1 MNTHD
6 QGPSEPGEAPAED
19 LPLSGVRVLEFCHTV
34 MGPTCGLML
43 ADLGAKVIKVEPAP
57 QGDRTRVLQ
66 GFVVGAFSYYNR
78 NKKSI
83 GLNLK
88 TAEGRKILHRLIAD
102 ADVVAENYGPGTAE
116 RLGMG
121 YEELSKI
128 NPRLIY
134 CALKGF
140 LPGPYENR
148 AALDEVAQFMPG
160 LAYMTGPPGQ
170 PLRAASSVIDMLGGI
185 FGAMAIMAA
194 LRQREKTGLG
204 RKVQSSL
211 FESSAFLVGQYMA
224 GQAVTGVEPVPLPV
238 RGRSWA
244 IYETFDTGDGE
255 KVFLGL
261 TSNNHWNTFCDVF
274 ERPDL
279 KADPNF
285 DTNEKRL
292 EAYDFVRPLVQ
303 SVVERYTVEEII
315 DLLAPKGI
323 PIAPVARPGD
333 LFEDPHLN
341 ASGGLLE
348 TMMTTGNTAGLPSLP
363 MSIAGA
369 RLGLRLD
376 PPQLGEHT
384 HEVMA
389 RIGLSEEDV
398 DSLIDNE
405 ILR

>member
-1 MNTHD
+1 MSDVERNI
-6 QGPSEPGEAPAED
+6 PGED
-19 LPLSGVRVLEFCHTV
+19 LPLAGVRVLEFCHTV

-43 ADLGAKVIKVEPAP
+43 ADMGAEVIKVEPAP
-57 QGDRTRVLQ
+57 QGDRTRVLS
-66 GFVVGAFSYYNR
+66 GFVAGAFSYYNR

-88 TAEGRKILHRLIAD
+88 TEEGRGILYRLVKD

-121 YEELSKI
+121 YETLSKI
-128 NPRLIY
+128 NPRLIF

-140 LPGPYENR
+140 LPGPYEHR
-148 AALDEVAQFMPG
+148 AALDEVAQFMTG

-185 FGAMAIMAA
+185 FGAMGMGA
-194 LRQREKTGLG
+194 LRQRETTGRG
-204 RKVQSSL
+204 KKITSAL

-224 GQAVTGVEPVPLPV
+224 GQAVSGLEPLPLPV
-238 RGRSWA
+238 RRRGWA
-244 IYETFDTGDGE
+244 IYETFDAKDGK

-274 ERPDL
+274 GRPDL
-279 KADPNF
+279 KADTRY

-292 EAYDFVRPLVQ
+292 DAYDFLRPLVQ
-303 SVVERYTVEEII
+303 SVVIEYTVAEII

-323 PIAPVARPGD
+323 PIGPVGKPSD
-333 LFEDPHLN
+333 MFEDPHMN
-341 ASGGLLE
+341 AGGGLLE
-348 TMMTTGNTAGLPSLP
+348 TMMTTGQKAKLPALP
-363 MSIAGA
+363 FSIDGK

-376 PPQLGEHT
+376 PPKLGEHT

-389 RIGLSEEDV
+389 RIGLSKDEV
-398 DSLIDNE
+398 DQLIERE

>member
-1 MNTHD
+1 MSDIDTD
-6 QGPSEPGEAPAED
+6 EQPAAD
-19 LPLSGVRVLEFCHTV
+19 LPLAGIRVLEFCHTV

-43 ADLGAKVIKVEPAP
+43 ADMGAEVIKVEPAP
-57 QGDRTRVLQ
+57 MGDRTRVLS
-66 GFVVGAFSYYNR
+66 GFVAGAFSYYNR

-88 TAEGRKILHRLIAD
+88 TEEGRDILYRLVKD
-102 ADVVAENYGPGTAE
+102 ADVVCENYGPGTAE

-121 YEELSKI
+121 YEKLSKI
-128 NPRLIY
+128 NPRLVF

-140 LPGPYENR
+140 LPGPYEHR
-148 AALDEVAQFMPG
+148 AALDEVAQFMTG
-160 LAYMTGPPGQ
+160 LAYMTGPPGR

-185 FGAMAIMAA
+185 FGAMGIMGA
-194 LRQREKTGLG
+194 LRQRETTGRG
-204 RKVQSSL
+204 QKITSSL

-224 GQAVTGVEPVPLPV
+224 GQAVSGLEPVPLPIRR
-238 RGRSWA
+238 RGWA
-244 IYETFDTGDGE
+244 IYETFDTKGDD

-261 TSNNHWNTFCDVF
+261 TSNNHWKTFCDVF
-274 ERPDL
+274 GRPDL
-279 KADPNF
+279 KADTRY

-292 EAYDFVRPLVQ
+292 DAYDVIRPIVQ
-303 SVVERYTVEEII
+303 SVVINYTVEEII

-323 PIAPVARPGD
+323 PIGQVGKPSD

-348 TMMTTGNTAGLPSLP
+348 TLTTTGQKAKLPALP
-363 MSIAGA
+363 FSMDGA
-369 RLGLRLD
+369 RLGIRLQ

-389 RIGLSEEDV
+389 TIGLSRKDV
-398 DSLIDNE
+398 DALIE
-405 ILR
+405 RQVLR

>member
-1 MNTHD
+1 MSAIDTD
-6 QGPSEPGEAPAED
+6 GQPAEE
-19 LPLSGVRVLEFCHTV
+19 LPLAGVRVLEFCHTV

-43 ADLGAKVIKVEPAP
+43 ADLGAEVIKVEPAP

-66 GFVVGAFSYYNR
+66 GFVVGAFSYFNR

-88 TAEGRKILHRLIAD
+88 SEEGREILHRLVAD

-121 YEELSKI
+121 YEELAKV

-140 LPGPYENR
+140 LPGPYEHR
-148 AALDEVAQFMPG
+148 AALDEVAQFMTG

-170 PLRAASSVIDMLGGI
+170 PLRAATSVIDMLGGI
-185 FGAMAIMAA
+185 FGAMGIMGA
-194 LRQREKTGLG
+194 LRQRETTGRG
-204 RKVQSSL
+204 CKVRSAL

-224 GQAVTGVEPVPLPV
+224 GQAVTGVPPVPLPV

-244 IYETFDTGDGE
+244 IYETFDTRDGG

-261 TSNNHWNTFCDVF
+261 TSNNHWKTFCDVF

-279 KADPNF
+279 KADPRY

-292 EAYDFVRPLVQ
+292 DAYDFIRPLVQ
-303 SVVERYTVEEII
+303 SVVLNYTAEEII
-315 DLLAPKGI
+315 DLLAPEGI
-323 PIAPVARPGD
+323 PIGQVGQPGD
-333 LFEDPHLN
+333 LFEDEHLN
-341 ASGGLLE
+341 AAGGLLA
-348 TMMTTGNTAGLPSLP
+348 TMMTTGERAKLPALP
-363 MSIAGA
+363 FTIAGE
-369 RLGLRLD
+369 RMGLRLD
-376 PPQLGEHT
+376 PPELGEHT

-389 RIGLSEEDV
+389 RIGLSKAEV
-398 DSLIDNE
+398 DALIEQE

>member
-1 MNTHD
+1 MSD
-6 QGPSEPGEAPAED
+6 QQGTAGED
-19 LPLSGVRVLEFCHTV
+19 LPLAGVRVLEFCHTV

-43 ADLGAKVIKVEPAP
+43 ADMGAEVVKVEPAP
-57 QGDRTRVLQ
+57 QGDRTRVLS
-66 GFVVGAFSYYNR
+66 GFVAGAFSYYNR

-88 TAEGRKILHRLIAD
+88 TEEGRNILYRLVED
-102 ADVVAENYGPGTAE
+102 ADVVCENYGPGTAE

-121 YEELSKI
+121 YETLSKI
-128 NPRLIY
+128 NPRLIF

-140 LPGPYENR
+140 LPGPYEHR
-148 AALDEVAQFMPG
+148 AALDEVAQFMTG

-185 FGAMAIMAA
+185 FGAMGIMGA
-194 LRQREKTGLG
+194 LRQRETTGRG
-204 RKVQSSL
+204 KKVTSAL

-224 GQAVTGVEPVPLPV
+224 GQAVSGQEPLPLPV
-238 RGRSWA
+238 RRRGWA
-244 IYETFDTGDGE
+244 IYETFDTKGGD

-274 ERPDL
+274 GRPDL
-279 KADPNF
+279 KADTRY

-292 EAYDFVRPLVQ
+292 EEYDVIRPIVQ
-303 SVVERYTVEEII
+303 SVVSAYTVEALI

-323 PIAPVARPGD
+323 PIGQVGKPSD
-333 LFEDPHLN
+333 MFEDPHLN

-348 TMMTTGNTAGLPSLP
+348 TLTTMGKMAKLPALP
-363 MSIAGA
+363 FSMDGK
-369 RLGLRLD
+369 RLGLRLQ

-389 RIGLSEEDV
+389 RIGLSKAEV
-398 DSLIDNE
+398 DQLIE
-405 ILR
+405 REVLR